1 MDNPHFNH
9 FIREIFDNIKHVN
22 EELEKVKNFIGYN
35 DRMQSPTRQ
44 KINQVRMYAHQP
56 RPGPQFDP
64 NPQFDPKN
72 SDSLARE
79 LTYGGTRRK
88 RSKKSK
94 TRKVKK

>member
-9 FIREIFDNIKHVN
+9 FIREVFDKFEHLN

-35 DRMQSPTRQ
+35 DRMQSPTGH
-44 KINQVRMYAHQP
+44 KINKIRMYAHQP
-56 RPGPQFDP
+56 QSE
-64 NPQFDPKN
+64 QFDPKN
-72 SDSLARE
+72 NLKDISRSLNYNEWR
-79 LTYGGTRRK
+79 TGGTRSK